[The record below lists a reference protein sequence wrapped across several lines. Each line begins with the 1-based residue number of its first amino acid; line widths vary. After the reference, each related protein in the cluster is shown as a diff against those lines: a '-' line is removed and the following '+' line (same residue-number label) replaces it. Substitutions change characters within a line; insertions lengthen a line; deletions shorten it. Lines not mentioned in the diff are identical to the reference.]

1 MKRARLGHCLPMG
14 QNSDPGRSRLGSA
27 VFRVA
32 CWTSGA
38 PLASFRFLTRQRP
51 IEEFVLPEG
60 STPSALPPA
69 EADAD
74 HREDEDGLGPVV
86 HKLFRA
92 EIESPRL
99 SAERLIDV
107 VAADPN
113 VISPYEVVRFEKT
126 RGEPGDLREGDGVLI
141 RMAGPWNGPVEV
153 TKRWEEGFRLAATS
167 GHAQLG
173 QVELRA
179 HEDDG
184 AMRLEIQTRERS
196 ATGLFHL
203 LRKLGLVR
211 RMQTHTWAHMLEAAA
226 QLAGGRPPQ
235 KIVVETWHG

>member
-1 MKRARLGHCLPMG
+1 MGQGSDPGRARLGSL
-14 QNSDPGRSRLGSA
+14 
-27 VFRVA
+27 VFRLLS
-32 CWTSGA
+32 WTSGA

-51 IEEFVLPEG
+51 IEEVVLSEG
-60 STPSALPPA
+60 ATPSPLPAA
-69 EADAD
+69 EPDSD
-74 HREDEDGLGPVV
+74 HSEDEDGRGSVV

-92 EIESPRL
+92 EIENPRL

-107 VAADPN
+107 IAADPN
-113 VISPYEVVRFEKT
+113 VIAPYEVVRFEKT
-126 RGEPGDLREGDGVLI
+126 RGEPGDLREGERVLI

-153 TKRWEEGFRLAATS
+153 TKRWREGFRLAATS

-179 HEDDG
+179 HGNDG
-184 AMRLEIQTRERS
+184 AMRLEIQTREKS

-203 LRKLGLVR
+203 LRRLGLVR

-235 KIVVETWHG
+235 KIVVQTWYG

>member
-1 MKRARLGHCLPMG
+1 MGQGSNPGRARLGSL
-14 QNSDPGRSRLGSA
+14 
-27 VFRVA
+27 VFRLLS
-32 CWTSGA
+32 WTSGA

-51 IEEFVLPEG
+51 IEEVVLSEG
-60 STPSALPPA
+60 ATPSPLPAA
-69 EADAD
+69 EPDSD
-74 HREDEDGLGPVV
+74 HSEDEDGRGSVV

-92 EIESPRL
+92 EIENPRL
-99 SAERLIDV
+99 SAEQLIDV
-107 VAADPN
+107 IAADPN
-113 VISPYEVVRFEKT
+113 VIAPYEVLRFEKT
-126 RGEPGDLREGDGVLI
+126 RGEPGDLREGERVLI

-153 TKRWEEGFRLAATS
+153 TKRWREGFRLAATS

-179 HEDDG
+179 HGNDG
-184 AMRLEIQTRERS
+184 AMRLEIQTREKS

-203 LRKLGLVR
+203 LRRLGLVR

-235 KIVVETWHG
+235 KIVVQTWYG

>member
-1 MKRARLGHCLPMG
+1 MGQGSNPGRARLGSL
-14 QNSDPGRSRLGSA
+14 
-27 VFRVA
+27 VFRVLS
-32 CWTSGA
+32 WTSGA

-51 IEEFVLPEG
+51 IEEVLLSEG
-60 STPSALPPA
+60 ATPSPLPAA
-69 EADAD
+69 EPDSD
-74 HREDEDGLGPVV
+74 HSEDEDGRGSVV

-92 EIESPRL
+92 EIENPRL

-107 VAADPN
+107 IAADPN
-113 VISPYEVVRFEKT
+113 VIAPYEVVRFEKT
-126 RGEPGDLREGDGVLI
+126 RGEPGDLREGERVLI

-153 TKRWEEGFRLAATS
+153 TKRWREGFRLAATS

-179 HEDDG
+179 HGNDG
-184 AMRLEIQTRERS
+184 AMRLEIQTREKS

-203 LRKLGLVR
+203 LRRLGLVR

-235 KIVVETWHG
+235 KIIVQTWYG

>member
-1 MKRARLGHCLPMG
+1 MRQGTHTRSARLG
-14 QNSDPGRSRLGSA
+14 RV
-27 VFRVA
+27 VFRIFS
-32 CWTSGA
+32 WTSGA
-38 PLASFRFLTRQRP
+38 PLASFRFLTRKRP
-51 IEEFVLPEG
+51 IEEVERRG
-60 STPSALPPA
+60 GATPSPLPA
-69 EADAD
+69 ADPDPD
-74 HREDEDGLGPVV
+74 HQESDDGHGPVV
-86 HKLFRA
+86 HRLFSA
-92 EIESPRL
+92 EIEGPRL

-107 VAADPN
+107 IAADPN

-126 RGEPGDLREGDGVLI
+126 SGEHGDLREGDGVLI

-153 TKRWEEGFRLAATS
+153 TKRWSEGFRLAATS

-179 HEDDG
+179 HGRDG
-184 AMRLEIQTRERS
+184 TVRFEIQTRERS
-196 ATGLFHL
+196 ASGLFHL

-235 KIVVETWHG
+235 KIVVETWHA

>member
-1 MKRARLGHCLPMG
+1 MPQGSSSSPTHARLG
-14 QNSDPGRSRLGSA
+14 RA
-27 VFRVA
+27 VFRVF

-51 IEEFVLPEG
+51 IEEVVHRGGGTPTPLP
-60 STPSALPPA
+60 A
-69 EADAD
+69 ADPDPEHQED
-74 HREDEDGLGPVV
+74 HDGHGPVIHRV
-86 HKLFRA
+86 FGA
-92 EIESPRL
+92 EIESPHL

-126 RGEPGDLREGDGVLI
+126 RGERGDLREGEGVLI

-153 TKRWEEGFRLAATS
+153 TRRWPEGFRLAATN

-179 HEDDG
+179 HGRDG
-184 AMRLEIQTRERS
+184 AIHVEIQTRERS
-196 ATGLFHL
+196 ASGLFHL
-203 LRKLGLVR
+203 LRRIGLVR